1 MLYIAFVKNKPR
13 WQLGDVDLTA
23 KSRQWWNEGQKPGT
37 RSTSRSIRPS
47 TWRTSSGARG

>member
-23 KSRQWWNEGQKPGT
+23 KSRQWWNEGEKAAGLLE
-37 RSTSRSIRPS
+37 RIHGRR
-47 TWRTSSGARG
+47 GALG